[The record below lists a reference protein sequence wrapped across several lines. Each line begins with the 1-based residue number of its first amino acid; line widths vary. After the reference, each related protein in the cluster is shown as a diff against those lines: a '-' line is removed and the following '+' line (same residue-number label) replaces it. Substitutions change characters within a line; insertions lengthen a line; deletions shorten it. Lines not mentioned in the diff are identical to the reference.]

1 MSFLTRVTPLTSQLA
16 SSVARTTAPAFSVPA
31 FRSISSTTKKDKGV
45 ADATKDTLKKADKTA
60 SDAALKGIET
70 GQHVKE
76 SLKGTFGS
84 TKGEAEAKSGELKDQ
99 ASKYAQEGKAQAE
112 AKSGE
117 VKDEASKYAQ
127 EGKSKAGEAANDAKQ
142 KVHEATR

>member
-16 SSVARTTAPAFSVPA
+16 SSAARTTTPAFSVPA
-31 FRSISSTTKKDKGV
+31 FRSLSSTTKKDKGV
-45 ADATKDTLKKADKTA
+45 ADTTKDTLKKADRTA

-70 GQHVKE
+70 GQHVKD

-84 TKGEAEAKSGELKDQ
+84 TKGEAEAKSGELKD
-99 ASKYAQEGKAQAE
+99 
-112 AKSGE
+112 
-117 VKDEASKYAQ
+117 EASKYAQ
-127 EGKSKAGEAANDAKQ
+127 EGKSKAGEAANEAKQ